1 MNDDTLLEAST
12 SQAQGFAPLGEV
24 LSVARKVKKLSAQDV
39 SNNLRLSIKQISDI
53 ENNDF
58 STLPQPM
65 ITRGFIRNY
74 ARLLEIDA
82 EPLLDSYRARM
93 PDKTPK
99 SMSVQSSMYQ
109 VVSGKENQP
118 WLKYIL
124 GSILILLFLLAW
136 IFYIDYMP
144 KPLKNPTGKA
154 PEAVV
159 ATPPTTDLALPEI
172 ALPAAE
178 RQAEPSEVVTGTDST
193 TTITT
198 LTLPAETKPS
208 TDNQPVTNMPVTAPF
223 PNAVSP
229 NATIPNTAT
238 TQAIKSVDSDKST
251 ITTPSSAPLSN
262 TISTNPA
269 SPTGQTTANHTA
281 ANSTPKTNSAVD
293 FSALKEKAGQNSAAY
308 IANKSQMAAP
318 VSQSSNG
325 NAAAQKVSVT
335 ITEKTWI
342 QATDKSG
349 KVIYERILP
358 AGSSDGFDGQPP
370 FTVVIGN
377 AKATKLS
384 FLGKPIDL
392 APNTAQN
399 NVARIRLE

>member
-1 MNDDTLLEAST
+1 MNDEALLEIYPPER
-12 SQAQGFAPLGEV
+12 QGFAPLGEV
-24 LSVARKVKKLSAQDV
+24 LSAARKAKKLSEQDV

-74 ARLLEIDA
+74 ARLLELDA

-99 SMSVQSSMYQ
+99 SLAVQSSMYQ
-109 VVSGKENQP
+109 VVSGKESQP

-144 KPLKNPTGKA
+144 KPAKSPVEKA
-154 PEAVV
+154 PGSVTTA
-159 ATPPTTDLALPEI
+159 PPVTELALPEI

-178 RQAEPSEVVTGTDST
+178 RQAEPSEVIAGTDSGT
-193 TTITT
+193 ATSTVN
-198 LTLPAETKPS
+198 LPAESASNEASPS
-208 TDNQPVTNMPVTAPF
+208 ANTSMPASNASVTNAPASETAKAANPVAPAAASKNNTAVDF
-223 PNAVSP
+223 NTLKEKSGQ
-229 NATIPNTAT
+229 NATPNTPVNT
-238 TQAIKSVDSDKST
+238 VKPQAAVV
-251 ITTPSSAPLSN
+251 SSAPEVA
-262 TISTNPA
+262 PA
-269 SPTGQTTANHTA
+269 QT
-281 ANSTPKTNSAVD
+281 
-293 FSALKEKAGQNSAAY
+293 
-308 IANKSQMAAP
+308 
-318 VSQSSNG
+318 
-325 NAAAQKVSVT
+325 QKVSVS

-349 KVIYERILP
+349 KVVYERILP

-370 FTVVIGN
+370 FIVVIGN
-377 AKATKLS
+377 AKATKLT
-384 FLGKPIDL
+384 FLGKPVDL
-392 APNTAQN
+392 ASSTTQN
-399 NVARIRLE
+399 NVARIKLE

>member
-1 MNDDTLLEAST
+1 MNDDALLEVSPP
-12 SQAQGFAPLGEV
+12 QAQGFAPLGEV
-24 LSVARKVKKLSAQDV
+24 LAAARKAKKLSEQDV

-74 ARLLEIDA
+74 ARLLELDA

-93 PDKTPK
+93 PDKMPK
-99 SMSVQSSMYQ
+99 SLAVQSSMNQ
-109 VVSGKENQP
+109 VVSGKESQP

-144 KPLKNPTGKA
+144 KPAKTPVGKA
-154 PEAVV
+154 PESATT
-159 ATPPTTDLALPEI
+159 TPPATELALPEI

-178 RQAEPSEVVTGTDST
+178 RQAEPSEVIAGTDST
-193 TTITT
+193 TTTST
-198 LTLPAETKPS
+198 VTLPAETASNVVSSAANPS
-208 TDNQPVTNMPVTAPF
+208 VPASNTSVTNPPISEAAKVANPV
-223 PNAVSP
+223 
-229 NATIPNTAT
+229 
-238 TQAIKSVDSDKST
+238 
-251 ITTPSSAPLSN
+251 
-262 TISTNPA
+262 PA
-269 SPTGQTTANHTA
+269 TA
-281 ANSTPKTNSAVD
+281 APKTNTTVD
-293 FSALKEKAGQNSAAY
+293 FNALKEKAGQNAAANTPANTVKPQSAVVP
-308 IANKSQMAAP
+308 SPP
-318 VSQSSNG
+318 VS
-325 NAAAQKVSVT
+325 ADATTVPTQKVSVS
-335 ITEKTWI
+335 ISEKTWI

-349 KVIYERILP
+349 KVVYERILP

-377 AKATKLS
+377 AKATKLT

-392 APNTAQN
+392 ASSTTQN
-399 NVARIRLE
+399 NVARIKLE